1 MIALRWGIIETVGH
15 GAVKIRLR
23 GRGSK
28 PGSRNWCLWW
38 LFAEKVSRSFWVSKR
53 FQSSPNFSRFTLPP
67 TIMEM
72 KNGSIWKVTSI
83 CMFFL
88 GTHFWLPQ
96 DGYITILPPSNIT
109 SLAACWTLR
118 CWGILRDPST
128 KSPMTI
134 WCFASAPPTGE
145 SLDDHDGTWPKF
157 LKQTVTKCR
166 DLWLLFVTLTDDTLF
181 DFNRSWSFIIIFV
194 LMIYKL
200 RIKTCLPA
208 IASMTS
214 TTNRDNSTDF
224 PSLANTF
231 WISVNLYLLFDPHRH
246 ISLLARTMFIDCR
259 QAFLRKGL
267 RPRRGVD
274 RNCAEGVGL

>member
-72 KNGSIWKVTSI
+72 KNGSIWKVTSL

-109 SLAACWTLR
+109 SLAACWTFEMLR
-118 CWGILRDPST
+118 YLEGPEHKESNDDLMLCV
-128 KSPMTI
+128 
-134 WCFASAPPTGE
+134 SA
-145 SLDDHDGTWPKF
+145 
-157 LKQTVTKCR
+157 
-166 DLWLLFVTLTDDTLF
+166 
-181 DFNRSWSFIIIFV
+181 
-194 LMIYKL
+194 
-200 RIKTCLPA
+200 
-208 IASMTS
+208 
-214 TTNRDNSTDF
+214 TNRWVVGWPWWNMTQI
-224 PSLANTF
+224 PKANR
-231 WISVNLYLLFDPHRH
+231 Y
-246 ISLLARTMFIDCR
+246 
-259 QAFLRKGL
+259 
-267 RPRRGVD
+267 
-274 RNCAEGVGL
+274 